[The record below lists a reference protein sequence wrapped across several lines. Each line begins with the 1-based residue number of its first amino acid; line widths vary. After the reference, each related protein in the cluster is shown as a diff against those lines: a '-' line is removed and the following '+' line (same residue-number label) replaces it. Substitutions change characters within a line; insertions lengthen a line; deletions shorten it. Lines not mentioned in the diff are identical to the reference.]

1 MIARFVQQ
9 GVTVDYVPAA
19 DVKAGE
25 IVVVNDLIGVSRYDI
40 KAGELGA
47 LAVPPAPVFEVE
59 KGAAVAFAYGAK
71 VYWDTANAKVA
82 AATGTGVVLLG
93 LCVSPPGSLASD
105 AHCRVRLA
113 AG

>member
-1 MIARFVQQ
+1 MKARFVQQ
-9 GVTVDYVPAA
+9 GATVDYIPAV

-25 IVVVNDLIGVSRYDI
+25 VVVVNDLIGVSRYDI

-59 KGAAVAFAYGAK
+59 KGAAMAFAYGAK

-82 AATGTGVVLLG
+82 AAVGTGIVLLG
-93 LCVSPPGSLASD
+93 LCVTPAGSLASD
-105 AHCRVRLA
+105 TLCRVRLA
-113 AG
+113 G

>member
-1 MIARFVQQ
+1 MKARFIQQ
-9 GVTVDYVPAA
+9 GATVDYVPAA

-25 IVVVNDLIGVSRYDI
+25 IVFVNDLVGVSRFDI

-47 LAVPPAPVFEVE
+47 LAVAPAPVFEVE

-82 AATGTGVVLLG
+82 DAAGTGIVLLG
-93 LCVSPPGSLASD
+93 LCVSPAGTLASD
-105 AHCRVRLA
+105 TRCRVHLA
-113 AG
+113 AC